1 MELFKNIIL
10 FIVSV
15 SLIIT
20 AVQIYLQIN
29 KIWKRKHER
38 EVAASQSI
46 SGLVLLIFNCIVS
59 ILYYAVNEDDWI
71 SVADT
76 SLYLFQAILLTL
88 ISTGIFVRDRER
100 LNFWQLVKTAFR
112 MERREADYLI
122 KKFFKPNNAAM
133 IIDILHQLAMID
145 EVLDPKEEELI
156 QAFSKEW
163 NINYDVSEFNKARHE
178 SAENNY
184 IRLRDSV
191 EEYLSSA
198 PPTEQAAQLK
208 DMMQTLIEADD
219 EISKE
224 EELISSELIGV
235 IENYISDDEN
245 SSRYDVLIVPQNM
258 EQHTLV
264 TKMAPKAKRFN
275 VAGGEAYSM
284 GTYYS
289 HKYAEMICN
298 QYRDINLFTIVHSS
312 DEVTPSQQGAKQ

>member
-1 MELFKNIIL
+1 MELFQDIL
-10 FIVSV
+10 EWVIGI
-15 SLIIT
+15 SLVFT
-20 AVQIYLQIN
+20 AIQIYLQIN

-46 SGLVLLIFNCIVS
+46 SGLMILVFNCIVS
-59 ILYYAVNEDDWI
+59 ILYYAINQDDWL

-76 SLYLFQAILLTL
+76 SLYLFQAGVLVL
-88 ISTGIFVRDRER
+88 ISTGIFVRDREK

-112 MERREADYLI
+112 LERKEADYLI

-145 EVLDPKEEELI
+145 DHLDPKEQELI
-156 QAFSKEW
+156 EAFSKEW
-163 NINYDVSEFNKARHE
+163 NIKYDINEYNKARLDT
-178 SAENNY
+178 AENNY
-184 IRLRDSV
+184 IRLRSSV
-191 EEYLSSA
+191 EEYLDGA

-235 IENYISDDEN
+235 IENYISDDE
-245 SSRYDVLIVPQNM
+245 SSIRYDVLIVPQNT

-264 TKMAPKAKRFN
+264 TKMAPKAKKFQ

-289 HKYAEMICN
+289 HRYAEMICN
-298 QYRDINLFTIVHSS
+298 QYRDINLFTIVHNS
-312 DEVTPSQQGAKQ
+312 DDNIPD